1 MNLTADGFS
10 RIKFGLDDIVR
21 SGLCK
26 EYLTVKLAM
35 SM

>member
-1 MNLTADGFS
+1 MDSVEL
-10 RIKFGLDDIVR
+10 IEFGLDDIVR